1 MTQSTIITSFEKP
14 KSHLMRKN
22 AEDNGFEVIDHD
34 VQPVMALNDFTGWV
48 HAVGTTFNSNS
59 DEQTSGSSIKPKPK
73 EGIF

>member
-14 KSHLMRKN
+14 KSQLMRKISK
-22 AEDNGFEVIDHD
+22 DNGFEIIDHD
-34 VQPVMALNDFTGWV
+34 VQPAMALDFTGWV

-59 DEQTSGSSIKPKPK
+59 DEQTTGSSIKPKPK